1 MSATTTTPA
10 TTTTQTRA
18 AMTPEETA
26 AIVNKL
32 GTPYASP
39 EETTCETG
47 DITASVTFLP
57 LVNVARHNIH
67 TDADPVLKAQ
77 SAWYV
82 NVKLTV
88 KADVSDDDAGKSIAA
103 YLTRIRDAQTDARAL
118 PYLVTSYDG
127 RSVTFYRAA
136 MVMGAGTTRPRTTV
150 GDELRTLFG
159 GFTIG
164 PVLSDAI
171 KGEAVKPARDTD
183 ARIKAAVSV
192 AVEETRKAEAL
203 KSAQM
208 LALLTG
214 CSVDDALAA
223 ANGDAAAAARV
234 RAAMAPPTA
243 TTAPTGQG
251 RNGGRNK

>member
-1 MSATTTTPA
+1 
-10 TTTTQTRA
+10 
-18 AMTPEETA
+18 MTPEETA

-183 ARIKAAVSV
+183 ARAIKGEAVKPARDTDARIKAAVSV